1 MKKALILIVIII
13 LAGVVAIGCYSIEKN
28 KLNTQKSSTES
39 AENSNNSTLQNTN
52 STLNNTQTA
61 TNNNISNTENN
72 NSNQSQSQNQSE
84 NKNGNSN
91 QSTVQNMNNQTQNL
105 NVSPDFTQEEIN
117 TLNNLGNSQKIDM
130 GAGTTSPVINLN
142 YYSIVNGKK
151 YYMEYKNEIPYIT
164 YSPDN
169 NPRVVTPN
177 NNGNYSWVS
186 FQGYVDANGQTI
198 NQSEFLNGKLSFN
211 LNNPSNLTNQDK
223 INMIKKIAAM
233 YFNYGGYGNSFTVS
247 KQCLENGVGNN
258 NISMDNMKV
267 NLNNTINVDGQLFY
281 ALEVE
286 PNEPFYISLTGLVYI
301 NQEHYLSKSFNIPS
315 YTNSQV
321 KQLEKGM

>member
-1 MKKALILIVIII
+1 MKKALILIMIII
-13 LAGVVAIGCYSIEKN
+13 LVGVVAIGCYSIEKN
-28 KLNTQKSSTES
+28 KLNIQKSSTES

-61 TNNNISNTENN
+61 TNNNISNTKNN
-72 NSNQSQSQNQSE
+72 NSNQSQSQSQS
-84 NKNGNSN
+84 GNSN
-91 QSTVQNMNNQTQNL
+91 QSKLQNMNNQIQDL

-117 TLNNLGNSQKIDM
+117 TLNNLGNSQKIDL

-151 YYMEYKNEIPYIT
+151 YYMEYENAIAYIT
-164 YSPDN
+164 FSPDN
-169 NPRVVTPN
+169 NSRAVTPN
-177 NNGNYSWVS
+177 KNGNYSWVN
-186 FQGYVDANGQTI
+186 FKEYVDANGQTI

-233 YFNYGGYGNSFTVS
+233 YFNYGGYGYCGNSFTVS

-286 PNEPFYISLTGLVYI
+286 PNEPFYISLTGLVCI
-301 NQEHYLSKSFNIPS
+301 NQEHYLSKPFNIPS
-315 YTNSQV
+315 YTNAQV